1 MTQTTAVERY
11 AKLKDGN
18 VFYLEQ
24 GQGHPLVILH
34 PVGQSSWVWHKV
46 LDSLSEHF
54 QCYVLDMPGFAR
66 SDLPTYPYSIERFSE
81 AIVEFM
87 DNVGI
92 AKAHL
97 MGQRTGA
104 MVSFNLTAS
113 YPERVDKL
121 VLVSCPAWTKEE
133 GQVVYEGFMHYR
145 HKDGVLQVPTFEDHS
160 AGEPYMDRMWWEK
173 EVEVIEACGR
183 WCATTQGFNTSFV
196 MADTERAGRIK
207 APTLIVYG
215 EYDVLRKKDR
225 LHAIIPGSTLKMF
238 PDCGMPNYETPEPF
252 AKEVTSFLLD

>member
-18 VFYLEQ
+18 VFYLKQ

-133 GQVVYEGFMHYR
+133 GQVVYEGFMQPMHE
-145 HKDGVLQVPTFEDHS
+145 HGVLQIQSFERM
-160 AGEPYMDRMWWEK
+160 AAREPYVDRMWTENEE
-173 EVEVIEACGR
+173 EVVRVRGG
-183 WCATTQGFNTSFV
+183 WCAATQRANTSFA

-238 PDCGMPNYETPEPF
+238 PDCGMPNYETPAPF

>member
-1 MTQTTAVERY
+1 MCIRDRTTAVERY

-34 PVGQSSWVWHKV
+34 PTGQSSWVWHKV

-66 SDLPTYPYSIERFSE
+66 SDLPTSPYSIERFSE

-133 GQVVYEGFMHYR
+133 GQVVYEGFMQTM
-145 HKDGVLQVPTFEDHS
+145 HKDGVLQVQSFERM
-160 AGEPYMDRMWWEK
+160 AAREPYVDRMWTENEE
-173 EVEVIEACGR
+173 EVVRVRGG
-183 WCATTQGFNTSFV
+183 WCASTQRANTSFV
-196 MADTERAGRIK
+196 MPIQRGLGGSNHPHSSSMESMTCSEKRTASTPLSP
-207 APTLIVYG
+207 APPSKCFRTVAC
-215 EYDVLRKKDR
+215 RTTRR
-225 LHAIIPGSTLKMF
+225 LSPL
-238 PDCGMPNYETPEPF
+238 PRR
-252 AKEVTSFLLD
+252 